1 MFYVY
6 VIYSEKIRKNYT
18 GHTDDIERRVFEHNN
33 GLLGKYTRGKGPWK
47 LIYSEEYATRAEA
60 MKREKELKTGKGRDF
75 LKQITRHSV

>member
-47 LIYSEEYATRAEA
+47 LIYSEEYATRTEA